1 MLTSFALRLAIFHFS
16 LQSVLRPALKTLVD
30 QGRIRRSRPTPGSG
44 RYHDSYDRPYMPWWE
59 SIGGKAKVGTA
70 VVDEKGRVLIPL
82 EDRTRAGLKPGVELE
97 ISQQKQGLLLR
108 PVTPKPIRV
117 RASRAKWGKEAFPDA
132 GEATFGG

>member
-1 MLTSFALRLAIFHFS
+1 MFRVSSIFQDSHN
-16 LQSVLRPALKTLVD
+16 
-30 QGRIRRSRPTPGSG
+30 RS
-44 RYHDSYDRPYMPWWE
+44 YMPRWE
-59 SIGGKAKVGTA
+59 RIGGKVEVGTA

-132 GEATFGG
+132 GDRKSTRLNSSHSSISYA

>member
-1 MLTSFALRLAIFHFS
+1 KRAISRVSGEGPFADECAEEEERFLS
-16 LQSVLRPALKTLVD
+16 M
-30 QGRIRRSRPTPGSG
+30 RSSSTTTFPGSG
-44 RYHDSYDRPYMPWWE
+44 RFQDSYDRSYMPRWE
-59 SIGGKAKVGTA
+59 NTGGKIKVGTA

-117 RASRAKWGKEAFPDA
+117 RASRAKWGKEAFQDA